1 MLLGLSQTDG
11 LSVLF
16 RLHHGLGSLA

>member
-16 RLHHGLGSLA
+16 RFHHGLGSLA